1 MSDQVFLDGLK
12 RLEISDKPGR
22 IERCESNFKR
32 FLSEGGKVSGPLLM
46 LMDALVAQT
55 LQALFKQ
62 GDIEQAK
69 KSAFDVGR
77 VLALYSH
84 FYPADMGKSPDSQLL
99 YPLISDSPELIHWGK
114 QYFIPLLRKSQGKYV
129 CDNINNPEFHA
140 LQLRLALAGD
150 WGLLKSRAEAF
161 LSGSPK
167 KYKLYA
173 IDCRF
178 YIALCEGN
186 IHEMEA
192 AISELL
198 SPKVLRHRD
207 AEPCWGLEY
216 RLFSPWPFIL
226 SKIAFINGFCLDV
239 HIPNIPGDILRV
251 SPLKSYSSDLDI
263 LEEVSLFAPFS
274 DVEEISVKNLKAL
287 SPRSMSSSILIFGG
301 ALKVANK
308 EHNVGQLLERD

>member
-1 MSDQVFLDGLK
+1 MNDKTFLDGLE
-12 RLEISDKPGR
+12 RLVISNRPGD

-32 FLSEGGKVSGPLLM
+32 LLSEGDKVSGPLLM
-46 LMDALVAQT
+46 LMDTLEAQT

-69 KSAFDVGR
+69 KSAFETGR

-99 YPLISDSPELIHWGK
+99 YPLMSDSPELIHWSK

-129 CDNINNPEFHA
+129 FDNVNNPEFHA

-173 IDCRF
+173 VDSRF

-186 IHEMEA
+186 IHGMEA

-207 AEPCWGLEY
+207 AEPCWGLEH

-226 SKIAFINGFCLDV
+226 SKIAFLNGYDLDV
-239 HIPNIPGDILRV
+239 QIPNVPRELLKV
-251 SPLKSYSSDLDI
+251 SPLEKYESDLEI
-263 LEEVSLFAPFS
+263 LKDVPLYEPFF
-274 DVEEISVKNLKAL
+274 DVEDAPVPNLKEL
-287 SPRSMSSSILIFGG
+287 SPRPLKSPILSFEEARNFCGG
-301 ALKVANK
+301 
-308 EHNVGQLLERD
+308 G